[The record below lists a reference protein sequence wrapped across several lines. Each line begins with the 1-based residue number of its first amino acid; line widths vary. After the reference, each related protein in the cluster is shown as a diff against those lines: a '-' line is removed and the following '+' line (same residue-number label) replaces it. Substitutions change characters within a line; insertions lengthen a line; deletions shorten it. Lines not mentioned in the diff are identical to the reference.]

1 MWAIRTAP
9 GGSLELDPSFDEFV
23 LRGSARLLRSAYL
36 LTGDRGHA
44 EDLLQVALVRTAR
57 HWDRARDAPAA
68 YAYRVLINLMHD
80 RRRHLSRRVAELPLD
95 DRDAFGRPVVDHAE
109 PLLDHDAIIR
119 AVKLLAPRQREV
131 VVLRFFADLSVSET
145 AQAIGSST
153 GSVKT
158 HTSRA
163 LARLRELLAD
173 DPEIVNHQMTEVT
186 GAD

>member
-1 MWAIRTAP
+1 M
-9 GGSLELDPSFDEFV
+9 
-23 LRGSARLLRSAYL
+23 
-36 LTGDRGHA
+36 
-44 EDLLQVALVRTAR
+44 
-57 HWDRARDAPAA
+57 
-68 YAYRVLINLMHD
+68 
-80 RRRHLSRRVAELPLD
+80 
-95 DRDAFGRPVVDHAE
+95 VDHAE

-145 AQAIGSST
+145 AEAIGSSP

-173 DPEIVNHQMTEVT
+173 DPESVNHQITEVP
-186 GAD
+186 GVD